1 MRTAKLFF
9 FLLIISFKSLG
20 QSSFWKKNVFNEF
33 LTLNLPTAAKYDKS
47 SYLRAFGGDINANY
61 YGFQYYDTIFK
72 PITTEKQFQ
81 ISLTGYISGRVSDP
95 ALKRYNV
102 MVADTSIGETKG
114 LMARFITSDTSETYK
129 QIYFYVTIA
138 NNHYYLFYVYSPL
151 LKNNDEEINF
161 FFKSIIFDSKKLKEI
176 SFTLTPVHLTKTAD

>member
-20 QSSFWKKNVFNEF
+20 QGSSLWKKNLFNEI
-33 LTLNLPTAAKYDKS
+33 LTLNLPTTARYDTS
-47 SYLRAFGGDINANY
+47 SFVRAFGGEVNANY

-95 ALKRYNV
+95 NLKRYNV
-102 MVADTSIGETKG
+102 TVVDTSFGETKG
-114 LMARFITSDTSETYK
+114 LMARFTTNDTSETYK
-129 QIYFYVTIA
+129 QIYYYTTIA

-151 LKNNDEEINF
+151 LKNNGACPF
-161 FFKSIIFDSKKLKEI
+161 FS
-176 SFTLTPVHLTKTAD
+176 